1 MSSGCAHK
9 QPPTPAYVAPPAGA
23 ATARL
28 LMRGTLAPG
37 DTYGVFVLGDDCT
50 RPQRVGI
57 GNAQKNPDGTRITSN
72 GLSTLE
78 VLVLK
83 PSRDIYRVRLSFMP
97 QAGHSYVV
105 TAQSM
110 ATGAR
115 ALVLDAT
122 QPDAMKLEP
131 TLRRRDVT
139 GNACLTW
146 ASSRPIKVATQDATS
161 DGASDLPIPKARDE
175 SVPDDLSG
183 LISR

>member
-9 QPPTPAYVAPPAGA
+9 PQPTPAYVAPPAGA

-37 DTYGVFVLGDDCT
+37 DTYGVFLLGDDCT
-50 RPQRVGI
+50 RAQRVGI
-57 GNAQKNPDGTRITSN
+57 GNAQKNPDGTRITAT

-83 PSRDIYRVRLSFMP
+83 PTRDIYRVRLSFMP

-105 TAQSM
+105 TTQSM
-110 ATGAR
+110 AAGAR

-146 ASSRPIKVATQDATS
+146 ANSRPIKLATQDATS
-161 DGASDLPIPKARDE
+161 DGASDLPIPKARDNN
-175 SVPDDLSG
+175 VPDDLSG
-183 LISR
+183 LIH